1 VKKSPKIDAALKKI
15 ENDIAALQ
23 STLPPR
29 LQLETEHESRTDLR
43 RIALWLRRQHRNDGG
58 LRLNG
63 LTGGQ
68 YPTERDPHTLQ
79 VGEILRLE
87 TTNDGVMNFRDQAGA
102 AMSRLINRTATSY
115 PDCVAAM
122 RLCYGSAALRAEFL
136 RIEREF
142 LPKATGTSISV

>member
-1 VKKSPKIDAALKKI
+1 MKKSPKIDAALKKI

-43 RIALWLRRQHRNDGG
+43 RTALWLRRQHRIDGG

-63 LTGGQ
+63 LTEGQ

-102 AMSRLINRTATSY
+102 AMGRLIT
-115 PDCVAAM
+115 
-122 RLCYGSAALRAEFL
+122 
-136 RIEREF
+136 ERP
-142 LPKATGTSISV
+142 LPTLIAWRP

>member
-1 VKKSPKIDAALKKI
+1 MNCSQSNGSSGSNARKNRYTQIRAVKKSPKIDAALKKI

-68 YPTERDPHTLQ
+68 YPTERDPHTL
-79 VGEILRLE
+79 
-87 TTNDGVMNFRDQAGA
+87 
-102 AMSRLINRTATSY
+102 
-115 PDCVAAM
+115 
-122 RLCYGSAALRAEFL
+122 
-136 RIEREF
+136 
-142 LPKATGTSISV
+142 